1 MDSIIIEGVHLTP
14 IFMMKI
20 MKKYKRVLPFAICIK
35 KESKHKERF
44 AVRSKYMTLDSRHN
58 KYVENFQN
66 IRLIQKWFLD
76 KADEFLIPKVDN
88 VNIDKS
94 IDTIHRTII

>member
-14 IFMMKI
+14 IFMIKI
-20 MKKYKRVLPFAICIK
+20 MKRFKRVLPFAICIK

-58 KYVENFQN
+58 KYVENF
-66 IRLIQKWFLD
+66 
-76 KADEFLIPKVDN
+76 
-88 VNIDKS
+88 
-94 IDTIHRTII
+94 

>member
-1 MDSIIIEGVHLTP
+1 MVQLRLEHVMANFDQKMDSMIIEGVHLTP
-14 IFMMKI
+14 LFMMKV

-44 AVRSKYMTLDSRHN
+44 AVRSKYMTLDSRLN

-66 IRLIQKWFLD
+66 IRLI
-76 KADEFLIPKVDN
+76 
-88 VNIDKS
+88 
-94 IDTIHRTII
+94 